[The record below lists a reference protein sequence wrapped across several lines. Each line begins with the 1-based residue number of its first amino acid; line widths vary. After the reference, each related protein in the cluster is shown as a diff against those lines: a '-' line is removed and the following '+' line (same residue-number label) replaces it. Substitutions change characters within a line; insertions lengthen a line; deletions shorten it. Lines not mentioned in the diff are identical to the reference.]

1 MKRDPAVATE
11 TTAEGLAAL
20 IYHIAHGASQGQL
33 DPEFVRK
40 LCKRV
45 DKEIEAMEDTA
56 KLAAPDRDRLHH
68 AVQTLR
74 ATADAEEGAL
84 LTRALERLRSVD
96 AQAGS
101 TSHPPDSAAA

>member
-1 MKRDPAVATE
+1 MKRDQSVPTV
-11 TTAEGLAAL
+11 TTPEGLASL

-45 DKEIEAMEDTA
+45 DKEIEALEDTDT
-56 KLAAPDRDRLHH
+56 LAAPERERLHH

-74 ATADAEEGAL
+74 TTADTEEGAL
-84 LTRALERLRSVD
+84 LTRALERLRTVD
-96 AQAGS
+96 AQAARQAPGAS
-101 TSHPPDSAAA
+101 GATT

>member
-1 MKRDPAVATE
+1 MKRQPNVATE
-11 TTAEGLAAL
+11 TTPDGLAAL

-45 DKEIEAMEDTA
+45 DKEIEAMEDGD
-56 KLAAPDRDRLHH
+56 KLAAPERERLHH

-74 ATADAEEGAL
+74 NTADAEEGAL
-84 LTRALERLRSVD
+84 LTRALERLRTVD
-96 AQAGS
+96 AQTDQAS
-101 TSHPPDSAAA
+101 